1 MGDPLRRGN
10 ATRQRANVPS
20 KQREARSMASEVDAM
35 KTFTVRGRR
44 YAWRPEVLE
53 ANLRA
58 IGYIAAAVI
67 APAIIYVL
75 MLSFAALAA

>member
-1 MGDPLRRGN
+1 
-10 ATRQRANVPS
+10 
-20 KQREARSMASEVDAM
+20 M